1 MSSAVETWSLN
12 LWTAREFSQFALK
25 SLCRVRLSLREK
37 LVGAVLM
44 KLSDSPSP
52 SLQQEGDSPTVLSS
66 LSGSLV
72 QRLSTLNLETTP

>member
-37 LVGAVLM
+37 LDGAVLM
-44 KLSDSPSP
+44 KLSQFPRHPHSNKKETVPRA
-52 SLQQEGDSPTVLSS
+52 VLSS
-66 LSGSLV
+66 LSGSLM
-72 QRLSTLNLETTP
+72 